1 MSKLKQKPSEAELE
15 ILQELW
21 DKPGLTVSEIHQKLE
36 ARKQVGYT
44 TTLKQMQRMHDKGM
58 LSRKKEGKLFIYFS
72 ELDEQLIK
80 NSIFSKLS
88 ETLFK
93 GSAKDMM
100 MHLLGNQ
107 ETTKEE
113 LQELKQWIEEKEKG
127 GLK

>member
-1 MSKLKQKPSEAELE
+1 MNKIKQKPSEAELE

-21 DKPGLTVSEIHQKLE
+21 DQPGLTVSEIHEKLE

-58 LSRKKEGKLFIYFS
+58 LSRKKEGKLFVYFS
-72 ELDEQLIK
+72 ELDEQSIK
-80 NSIFSKLS
+80 NSIFNRLS

-93 GSAKDMM
+93 GSAKEMM

-107 ETTKEE
+107 ETTQEE
-113 LQELKQWIEEKEKG
+113 LRELKQWIEQKEKG
-127 GLK
+127 GIK